1 MEKNTMSVKELAERM
16 GISLPMAYDLTRRE
30 DFPSLRVGARILIP
44 IDAFKEWLARE
55 ASRKE

>member
-44 IDAFKEWLARE
+44 IDAFKDWLARE
-55 ASRKE
+55 AGRKE

>member
-1 MEKNTMSVKELAERM
+1 MEKTIISVRELAERM

-44 IDAFKEWLARE
+44 VDAFKEWLARE

>member
-1 MEKNTMSVKELAERM
+1 MEKTTMSVKELAERM

-55 ASRKE
+55 ASRRE

>member
-1 MEKNTMSVKELAERM
+1 MEKNTISVKELAERM

-44 IDAFKEWLARE
+44 IDAFKDWLSRE

>member
-30 DFPSLRVGARILIP
+30 DFPSLRVGARILVP
-44 IDAFKEWLARE
+44 IDAFKDWLARE

>member
-44 IDAFKEWLARE
+44 IDAFRDWLARE

>member
-30 DFPSLRVGARILIP
+30 NFPSLRVGARILVP
-44 IDAFKEWLARE
+44 IDAFKDRLARE
-55 ASRKE
+55 ASRRE

>member
-44 IDAFKEWLARE
+44 IDAFKDWLARE
-55 ASRKE
+55 ASRRE

>member
-1 MEKNTMSVKELAERM
+1 MEKTTMSVKELAERM

-44 IDAFKEWLARE
+44 IDAFKEWLACE

>member
-1 MEKNTMSVKELAERM
+1 MEKNTISVKELAERM

-44 IDAFKEWLARE
+44 IDAFKDWLARE

>member
-1 MEKNTMSVKELAERM
+1 MEKTIMSVRELAERM

-30 DFPSLRVGARILIP
+30 DFPSVRVGARILIP
-44 IDAFKEWLARE
+44 IDAFMDWLARE